1 MKNFTLVRKA
11 KITNV
16 IAAALMALSG
26 LLLIFLPDLR
36 DTLPQRILLAVL
48 FFLNGVARLLGYFS
62 NDLYR
67 LAFQFD
73 FACGIFSAILALA
86 IAFVPE
92 TTLHN
97 LPLLL
102 TAYVVLDA
110 LFKLQMSFDA
120 RRFGMHGWGAMLATS
135 IVLVLAGAGCSVAL
149 LGDFFSHTMAVGLA
163 LTVDGLQNIWITA
176 YAVRVRVRK
185 KNLSERFDLDSD
197 N

>member
-48 FFLNGVARLLGYFS
+48 FFLNGAARLLGYFS

-135 IVLVLAGAGCSVAL
+135 IVLALAGAGCSAAL

-185 KNLSERFDLDSD
+185 KNLSEQFDLDSD

>member
-36 DTLPQRILLAVL
+36 DTLPQRILLAAL

-135 IVLVLAGAGCSVAL
+135 IVLALAGAGCSAAL

-185 KNLSERFDLDSD
+185 KNLSEQFDLDSD

>member
-48 FFLNGVARLLGYFS
+48 FFLNGAARLLGYFS

-135 IVLVLAGAGCSVAL
+135 IVLVLAGAGCSAAL

-185 KNLSERFDLDSD
+185 KNLSEQFDLDSD

>member
-1 MKNFTLVRKA
+1 M
-11 KITNV
+11 
-16 IAAALMALSG
+16 
-26 LLLIFLPDLR
+26 
-36 DTLPQRILLAVL
+36 
-48 FFLNGVARLLGYFS
+48 
-62 NDLYR
+62 
-67 LAFQFD
+67 
-73 FACGIFSAILALA
+73 
-86 IAFVPE
+86 PE

-135 IVLVLAGAGCSVAL
+135 IVLVLAGAGCSAAL

-185 KNLSERFDLDSD
+185 KNLSEQFDLDSD